1 MLFNGESFKSLALF
15 LTPKEDLNCS
25 TLGHT
30 QTHCEC
36 VCVCV
41 RTHVVCMHICKVS
54 DLPERPNSPFFI
66 FSSSTFLSS
75 AFSRSNFCSYSSHI
89 SYSSKTRR
97 REKLT
102 LLPHMYMYVFDKE
115 VASKREHSEESCNLY
130 MHALCPSPYKPM
142 TIFLTFPPKCSVHE
156 MYTLFTS

>member
-15 LTPKEDLNCS
+15 LTLKEDLNCS

-30 QTHCEC
+30 QTHCECVC

-89 SYSSKTRR
+89 SYSSKTC
-97 REKLT
+97 
-102 LLPHMYMYVFDKE
+102 MYVFDKE
-115 VASKREHSEESCNLY
+115 VASKREHNEESCNLY
-130 MHALCPSPYKPM
+130 MHALCLSPYKPM